1 MACQKLECSFGSVC
15 RVDATEAASCVCDF
29 QCPKTVKSVCGSDGL
44 TYDND
49 CQRKSAQCKLKK
61 EIELVKN
68 GQCVKVKDSFLLFL
82 AFIFLPHFRIPVRTW
97 SVPPTKSAS
106 LHLMEP
112 QQDVPVRAPVL
123 HRISLQPWS
132 VVQMARII
140 LLFAI

>member
-97 SVPPTKSAS
+97 SVLRTRSAAH
-106 LHLMEP
+106 HLMGP
-112 QQDVPVRAPVL
+112 ARAAPAGGPVRATL
-123 HRISLQPWS
+123 LTPWCAAP
-132 VVQMARII
+132 MG
-140 LLFAI
+140 